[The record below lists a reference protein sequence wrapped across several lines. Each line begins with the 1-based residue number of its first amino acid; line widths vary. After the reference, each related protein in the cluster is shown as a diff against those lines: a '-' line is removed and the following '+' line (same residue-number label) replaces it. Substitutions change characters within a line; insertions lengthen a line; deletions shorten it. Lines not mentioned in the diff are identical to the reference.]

1 MGRKPN
7 LTNIVDRT
15 IASMS
20 REVLVRALK
29 EMPSNTTVGEL
40 LDAFTG
46 NFRRDLRSLS
56 LGEFTSA
63 LGGTAATGSARKPG
77 QRAASAGATKG
88 FNTRTDSGRDAL
100 DAAIS
105 NYLQA
110 NKAARS
116 EEIRGKVGGTSA
128 QIRQSMVRL
137 MSNKKVTRSGRKR
150 STTYT
155 WVG

>member
-1 MGRKPN
+1 MGRKPH

-20 REVLVRALK
+20 REVLVRALA
-29 EMPSNTTVGEL
+29 EMPESTTVGEL

-46 NFRRDLRSLS
+46 NFRQDLRSLS
-56 LGEFTSA
+56 LTELTEA
-63 LGGTAATGSARKPG
+63 LHFSTPAPKGSS
-77 QRAASAGATKG
+77 AASVRTEGKG
-88 FNTRTDSGRDAL
+88 FNTRTDSGRDAI
-100 DAAIS
+100 DAAIK

-110 NKAARS
+110 NKAARA
-116 EEIRGKVGGTSA
+116 EEIRTRVGGSSA

-137 MSNKKVTRSGRKR
+137 MGKNLVTRSGSKR
-150 STTYT
+150 ATSYT

>member
-20 REVLVRALK
+20 REVLIRALK
-29 EMPSNTTVGEL
+29 EMPGSTTVGEL

-46 NFRRDLRSLS
+46 SFRQDLRSLS
-56 LGEFTSA
+56 LGELTSA
-63 LGGTAATGSARKPG
+63 LGGGAHSSGDAV
-77 QRAASAGATKG
+77 ASGTTRSQGKG
-88 FNTRTDSGRDAL
+88 YNTRTDSGRS
-100 DAAIS
+100 AIDEAIA
-105 NYLQA
+105 NFLQA
-110 NKAARS
+110 KKAARA
-116 EEIRGKVGGTSA
+116 EDIRAKVGGSSA

-137 MSNKKVTRSGRKR
+137 MSKNLVTRSGRKR

-155 WVG
+155 WAG

>member
-7 LTNIVDRT
+7 LTSIVDRT

-20 REVLVRALK
+20 REVLIRALA
-29 EMPSNTTVGEL
+29 EMPGDTTVGEL

-46 NFRRDLRSLS
+46 SFRQDLRSLS
-56 LGEFTSA
+56 LSELTGALDGVAPSA
-63 LGGTAATGSARKPG
+63 AR
-77 QRAASAGATKG
+77 QAESSGAESRSEGKG
-88 FNTRTDSGRDAL
+88 FNTRTDSGRDAI
-100 DAAIS
+100 DASIS

-110 NKAARS
+110 NRAARA
-116 EEIRGKVGGTSA
+116 EEIRCKVGGSSA

-137 MSNKKVTRSGRKR
+137 MSRNLVTRSGRKR

-155 WVG
+155 WA